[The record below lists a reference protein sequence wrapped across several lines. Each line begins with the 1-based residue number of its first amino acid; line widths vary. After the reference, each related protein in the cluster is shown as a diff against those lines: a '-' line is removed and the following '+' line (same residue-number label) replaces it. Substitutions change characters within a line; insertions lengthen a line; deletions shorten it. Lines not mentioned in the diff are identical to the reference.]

1 MEAIVAAD
9 LKTDFRKMQIGST
22 TTTTTSIRAVGDNVD
37 ERVDDDNDDASNG
50 ASGRLSNRA
59 STPADGDAPVEPQR
73 RPWPL
78 SSSSSSS
85 TESLSGQTIMQPHL
99 DEMEKRIMEKVDER
113 LQDIQTRMNAKLDLI
128 LDHMSTQK
136 RC

>member
-22 TTTTTSIRAVGDNVD
+22 KTTTTSIRAVGDDVD
-37 ERVDDDNDDASNG
+37 VRVDNDDASNG